1 MASATFATRSKIIID
16 AYQGDVTFYA
26 VDPLDPVL
34 RVYQAA
40 FPHLFR
46 PLQAMP
52 AGLIARLRY
61 PQDLFAIRPR
71 STPPTT

>member
-1 MASATFATRSKIIID
+1 M
-16 AYQGDVTFYA
+16 TFYA
-26 VDPLDPVL
+26 VDPHDPVL

-52 AGLIARLRY
+52 AGLVAHLRY
-61 PQDLFAIRPR
+61 PQDLFAIQARN
-71 STPPTT
+71 TPPTT